1 MENPLLEQGKLYAH
15 MAVVALAG
23 KCGFVGIAAT
33 VSLESTLEATV
44 YKKGVEPPH
53 QVVPVVQH
61 GQQLKGLVTLVA
73 PPFGKPPSFGGL
85 TVRLHVAR
93 LLKHGGAPKHSK
105 EQAEALKSM
114 PTWMQPKDT
123 AIVHAF
129 DAPLHV
135 TADVVVLGPGTY
147 EVDGEIKVPFTI
159 STAELPL
166 LESFQAADD
175 SEVCHWVEAHIAQV
189 GWRGR
194 LNYVREG
201 WSSLNME
208 SAKQRIRLRKKGGAG
223 AAFANFGGNTYATQ
237 GSNPRLAGRVPGR
250 SAATHTFEPRLGQA
264 SRP

>member
-1 MENPLLEQGKLYAH
+1 MMENPLLEQGKLYAH

-33 VSLESTLEATV
+33 VTVESTLEATV
-44 YKKGVEPPH
+44 YKKGVEPPQ

-61 GQQLKGLVTLVA
+61 GQLLKGVVTLVA

-93 LLKHGGAPKHSK
+93 MLRHGGAPKHSK

-114 PTWMQPKDT
+114 PAWMQPKDT

-166 LESFQAADD
+166 LESFQASDE

-194 LNYVREG
+194 CLRTRSTPAPHPLSRLSASSAPSLHLLCTVAPSLYPRRG
-201 WSSLNME
+201 W
-208 SAKQRIRLRKKGGAG
+208 QRRPAAGCGGA
-223 AAFANFGGNTYATQ
+223 
-237 GSNPRLAGRVPGR
+237 
-250 SAATHTFEPRLGQA
+250 A
-264 SRP
+264 SR

>member
-1 MENPLLEQGKLYAH
+1 MENPFLEQGKLYAH
-15 MAVVALAG
+15 MLVTSLAG

-44 YKKGVEPPH
+44 YKKGVEPPQ

-61 GQQLKGLVTLVA
+61 GQLLKGAVTLVA
-73 PPFGKPPSFGGL
+73 PAFGKPPSFGGL

-93 LLKHGGAPKHSK
+93 MLKHGGAPKHSK

-135 TADVVVLGPGTY
+135 TADVIVLGPGTY

-166 LESFQAADD
+166 LESFQAGDE

-189 GWRGR
+189 GWRGRCPRTRSAPAPHLPSLHLLCTLSRPPLHLRCGRGR

-223 AAFANFGGNTYATQ
+223 TAFAIPQ
-237 GSNPRLAGRVPGR
+237 P
-250 SAATHTFEPRLGQA
+250 
-264 SRP
+264 